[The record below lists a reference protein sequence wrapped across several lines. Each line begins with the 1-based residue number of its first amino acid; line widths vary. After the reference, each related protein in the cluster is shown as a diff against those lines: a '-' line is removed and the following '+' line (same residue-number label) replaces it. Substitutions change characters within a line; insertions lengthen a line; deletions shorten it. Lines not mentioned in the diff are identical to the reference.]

1 MSIYRSIYLVLSL
14 SLPPCLTIYLVPY
27 PCIFLSL
34 STSPN
39 LYLSLSVCLSL
50 SLSPYLSTYL
60 STYLSACLSTYL
72 SACLSSY
79 LSAVPISLSICL
91 SVYLSIYLSTYLSIP
106 LCLYL
111 RLYFSL
117 HLYLCVYLSIHA
129 SIYVLS
135 SWKAA
140 IMRDLQNEAILRD
153 VLQKWKAE
161 CRADGLMQMRNV
173 SGFSHLICLKYC
185 ACHEKIEAGSYEVLH
200 VSRKIILANL
210 KIGAPKCSPSQEIWP
225 PNISDGDVFCTAPA
239 MRNASLQILFKP
251 PTPAI
256 VFLQLQRNPT

>member
-1 MSIYRSIYLVLSL
+1 MYL
-14 SLPPCLTIYLVPY
+14 SLPLNLAK
-27 PCIFLSL
+27 SL
-34 STSPN
+34 S
-39 LYLSLSVCLSL
+39 LSLSVCLSL
-50 SLSPYLSTYL
+50 SISPYLSTYL

-72 SACLSSY
+72 SACLSTY
-79 LSAVPISLSICL
+79 LSAVPISLSVC
-91 SVYLSIYLSTYLSIP
+91 LSIYLSTYLSIP

-210 KIGAPKCSPSQEIWP
+210 KIGAPKCSPSQEI
-225 PNISDGDVFCTAPA
+225 
-239 MRNASLQILFKP
+239 
-251 PTPAI
+251 
-256 VFLQLQRNPT
+256 